1 MFYPQSICF
10 MTKAAITAACG
21 KRRKRRA
28 ITDLE
33 PNQFA
38 DDVLPNLSF
47 VSTSS
52 KEEEEV
58 QEVSYD
64 LQPFVFFISLLR
76 FCFSTLY
83 CRMLVTSNIPAK
95 ASSSSTG

>member
-1 MFYPQSICF
+1 

-38 DDVLPNLSF
+38 DDVLPNPSI
-47 VSTSS
+47 VSTS
-52 KEEEEV
+52 KDEEEV
-58 QEVSYD
+58 QEVNYD
-64 LQPFVFFISLLR
+64 FQPCVIFISL
-76 FCFSTLY
+76 
-83 CRMLVTSNIPAK
+83 
-95 ASSSSTG
+95 

>member
-1 MFYPQSICF
+1 

-38 DDVLPNLSF
+38 DDVLPNPSF
-47 VSTSS
+47 VSTS

-58 QEVSYD
+58 QEVNYD
-64 LQPFVFFISLLR
+64 FQPFVIFIPHSPQILFLN
-76 FCFSTLY
+76 FTL
-83 CRMLVTSNIPAK
+83 
-95 ASSSSTG
+95 

>member
-1 MFYPQSICF
+1 

-38 DDVLPNLSF
+38 DDVLPNPSF

-64 LQPFVFFISLLR
+64 FQPCVIFIFLLR

>member
-1 MFYPQSICF
+1 

-38 DDVLPNLSF
+38 DDVLPNPSI
-47 VSTSS
+47 VSTS
-52 KEEEEV
+52 KDEEEV
-58 QEVSYD
+58 QEVNYD
-64 LQPFVFFISLLR
+64 FQPCVIFMSL
-76 FCFSTLY
+76 
-83 CRMLVTSNIPAK
+83 
-95 ASSSSTG
+95 

>member
-1 MFYPQSICF
+1 

-38 DDVLPNLSF
+38 DDVLPNPSI
-47 VSTSS
+47 VSTS
-52 KEEEEV
+52 KDEEEV
-58 QEVSYD
+58 QEVNYD
-64 LQPFVFFISLLR
+64 FQPCVIFIPL
-76 FCFSTLY
+76 
-83 CRMLVTSNIPAK
+83 
-95 ASSSSTG
+95 

>member
-1 MFYPQSICF
+1 

-38 DDVLPNLSF
+38 DDVLPNPSF
-47 VSTSS
+47 VSTS
-52 KEEEEV
+52 KDEEEV
-58 QEVSYD
+58 QEVNYD
-64 LQPFVFFISLLR
+64 FQPCVIFISL
-76 FCFSTLY
+76 
-83 CRMLVTSNIPAK
+83 
-95 ASSSSTG
+95 